1 MHFRFVD
8 AIIRD
13 FYSVLWTRS
22 LRKISSPRRENKSV
36 SIYDQIKSVEF
47 FSLFHS
53 ILFPLSRNWKLES
66 NVGKNRTLYYSN
78 ILYDSL
84 KYHFETDDKKS
95 LSWNRNIWDCWFIS
109 KRRIERIY
117 ARSVV
122 QFEIDETRAEQ

>member
-1 MHFRFVD
+1 MHFWFVD

-66 NVGKNRTLYYSN
+66 NVEKIVRCTTQTF
-78 ILYDSL
+78 IWL

>member
-66 NVGKNRTLYYSN
+66 NVEKIVRYTTQTF
-78 ILYDSL
+78 IWL

>member
-22 LRKISSPRRENKSV
+22 LQKISSPRRENKSV

-66 NVGKNRTLYYSN
+66 NVEKIVRYTTQTF
-78 ILYDSL
+78 IWL

>member
-66 NVGKNRTLYYSN
+66 NVEKIVRYTTQTF
-78 ILYDSL
+78 IWL

-95 LSWNRNIWDCWFIS
+95 LSWNRNICWFIS

-117 ARSVV
+117 ARSSST
-122 QFEIDETRAEQ
+122 IWNRWNTSRTIK